1 MNFIKQYKQKLKTKK
16 ILLTILLITLIILIF
31 TGYNLLVK
39 KDFRTPNL
47 SDETIEVNTK
57 YKETNPKICYGSVL
71 NCKELKYKKTGKINN
86 KKLGTYTIK
95 YKVNYKTKTKIFTRQ
110 IIVKDTTKPKIV
122 VGTDKL
128 VVCPNGT
135 PLNEIIKAIDNYDG
149 DLTSKIKIKHNGKLF
164 TYIVQDSSGNTTAIT
179 KQAEINDNI
188 KPVIKL
194 KGEKETYLA
203 QNTIYKEKG
212 AIAQDS
218 CDGDITDNIKIT
230 GNVDTRKKGKY
241 QINYE
246 ATDKAGNKATKTRI
260 IKVVDKKDIIKPNGK
275 TIYLTFDDGPGKD
288 TNKLLDILKKYN
300 VKATFFVTKNVKDYK
315 EVLKREHEEGHTIG
329 LHTWSHSYSI
339 YRSEKTYFYDLYK
352 IENEVYKITGYK
364 ANIIR
369 FPGGSSNTISKDYKK
384 GIMSILTK
392 EVEKKGYKY
401 FDWNVYSGDAG
412 ETQNTNEVA
421 KNVIRTLNQGKTNV
435 VLQHDI
441 HDYSVNAV
449 EKIIQYGLKK
459 GYKFA
464 PITENTPQIKHHVN
478 N

>member
-1 MNFIKQYKQKLKTKK
+1 MDFIKHSKQKLKTKK

-31 TGYNLLVK
+31 IGYNLFVK
-39 KDFRTPNL
+39 KEFRTTNL
-47 SDETIEVNTK
+47 TDETIEVNTK

-71 NCKELKYKKTGKINN
+71 NCKELKYQKNGKINI

-95 YKVNYKTKTKIFTRQ
+95 YKAKYKNKTKTFTKQ
-110 IIVKDTTKPKIV
+110 ILVKDTTKPKILTR
-122 VGTDKL
+122 TDKL

-149 DLTSKIKIKHNGKLF
+149 DITSKIKITQNGKIF
-164 TYIVQDSSGNTTAIT
+164 TYKVQDSSGNIATIT

-194 KGEKETYLA
+194 KGDKETYLA
-203 QNTIYKEKG
+203 QNTNYKEQG
-212 AIAQDS
+212 ATAQDS
-218 CDGDITDNIKIT
+218 CDGDITNNLKIT
-230 GNVDTRKKGKY
+230 GNVDTNKKGTYK
-241 QINYE
+241 INYQVS
-246 ATDKAGNKATKTRI
+246 DKAGNTTQKTRI
-260 IKVVDKKDIIKPNGK
+260 IKVVDKKDIIIPNGK
-275 TIYLTFDDGPGKD
+275 TVYLTFDDGPGKD
-288 TNKLLDILKKYN
+288 TNKLLDVLKKYN

-339 YRSEKTYFYDLYK
+339 YRSEKAYFYDLYK

-412 ETQNTNEVA
+412 ETQNTNKVA

-464 PITENTPQIKHHVN
+464 PITENTPPIKHHVN

>member
-1 MNFIKQYKQKLKTKK
+1 MNFIKEYKQKRKTKK

-57 YKETNPKICYGSVL
+57 YKETNPKICYGSAL
-71 NCKELKYKKTGKINN
+71 NCKELKYQKTGKINN

-95 YKVNYKTKTKIFTRQ
+95 YKVNYKNKTKIFTRQ

-128 VVCPNGT
+128 VVCPNGI

-352 IENEVYKITGYK
+352 I
-364 ANIIR
+364 
-369 FPGGSSNTISKDYKK
+369 
-384 GIMSILTK
+384 
-392 EVEKKGYKY
+392 
-401 FDWNVYSGDAG
+401 
-412 ETQNTNEVA
+412 
-421 KNVIRTLNQGKTNV
+421 
-435 VLQHDI
+435 
-441 HDYSVNAV
+441 
-449 EKIIQYGLKK
+449 
-459 GYKFA
+459 
-464 PITENTPQIKHHVN
+464 
-478 N
+478 

>member
-1 MNFIKQYKQKLKTKK
+1 MDFIKKYKQKLKTKK
-16 ILLTILLITLIILIF
+16 ILLTVLLITLIILIL
-31 TGYNLLVK
+31 TGYYLLVK
-39 KDFRTPNL
+39 KDFRTTNL
-47 SDETIEVNTK
+47 TNETIEVNTK
-57 YKETNPKICYGSVL
+57 YKETNPKICYGSIL
-71 NCKELKYKKTGKINN
+71 NCKELKYQKNGKINT

-95 YKVNYKTKTKIFTRQ
+95 YKAKYKNHTKTFTKQ
-110 IIVKDTTKPKIV
+110 IIVKDTTKPKIFTR
-122 VGTDKL
+122 TDKL

-149 DLTSKIKIKHNGKLF
+149 DLTSKIKIKQNGKLF
-164 TYIVQDSSGNTTAIT
+164 TYTVQDSSGNISEIT

-194 KGEKETYLA
+194 KGDKETYLA
-203 QNTIYKEKG
+203 QNTSYKEQG

-218 CDGDITDNIKIT
+218 CDGDITNNLKIT
-230 GNVDTRKKGKY
+230 GKVDTSKKGTYK
-241 QINYE
+241 INYQVS
-246 ATDKAGNKATKTRI
+246 DKAGNTTQKTRI
-260 IKVVDKKDIIKPNGK
+260 IKVVDKKDIIIPNGK

-300 VKATFFVTKNVKDYK
+300 IKATFFVTKNVKDYK

-339 YRSEKTYFYDLYK
+339 YRSEKAYFYDLCK

-384 GIMSILTK
+384 GIMSTLTK

-412 ETQNTNEVA
+412 ETQNTNKVA
-421 KNVIRTLNQGKTNV
+421 KNVLKTLNQGKTNV

-441 HDYSVNAV
+441 HGYSVNAV

>member
-1 MNFIKQYKQKLKTKK
+1 MDFIKHSKQKLKTKK

-31 TGYNLLVK
+31 IGYNLFVK
-39 KDFRTPNL
+39 KEFRTTNL
-47 SDETIEVNTK
+47 TDETIEVNTK

-71 NCKELKYKKTGKINN
+71 NCKELKYQKNGKINI

-95 YKVNYKTKTKIFTRQ
+95 YKAKYKNKTKTFTKQ
-110 IIVKDTTKPKIV
+110 ILVKDTTKPKILTR
-122 VGTDKL
+122 TDKL
-128 VVCPNGT
+128 VVCPNVT

-149 DLTSKIKIKHNGKLF
+149 DITSKIKITQNGKIF
-164 TYIVQDSSGNTTAIT
+164 TYKVQDSSGNIATIT

-194 KGEKETYLA
+194 KGDKETYLA
-203 QNTIYKEKG
+203 QNTNYKEQG
-212 AIAQDS
+212 ATAQDS
-218 CDGDITDNIKIT
+218 CDGDITNNLKIT
-230 GNVDTRKKGKY
+230 GNVDTNKKGTYK
-241 QINYE
+241 INYQVS
-246 ATDKAGNKATKTRI
+246 DKAGNTTQKTRI
-260 IKVVDKKDIIKPNGK
+260 IKVVDKKDIIIPNGK
-275 TIYLTFDDGPGKD
+275 TVYLTFDDGPGKD
-288 TNKLLDILKKYN
+288 TNKLLDVLKKYN

-339 YRSEKTYFYDLYK
+339 YRSEKAYFYDLYK

-412 ETQNTNEVA
+412 ETQNTNKVA

-464 PITENTPQIKHHVN
+464 PITENTPPIKHHVN